1 VKGQIAVGDGSGTG
15 KIIARASLGTA
26 AGRCQERLGGTRV
39 ADVCLLRH
47 PSACPLF
54 LDSDSIEKVRMRG
67 QRLYWRVCV
76 VTIRAVTVSLSSV
89 VCLLSLAATLP
100 QNFLSQARADDTP
113 QLAFNNACRTC
124 HTVKQGDNRLGPSL
138 FGIIGRE
145 AGSLPEYG
153 YSSAMKNAGFAWDEA
168 KLARFIAN
176 PDEVVPGNKMK
187 PYGGLGSD
195 DAKKIVAFLQSIE
208 SR

>member
-1 VKGQIAVGDGSGTG
+1 LGCDAIGLVG
-15 KIIARASLGTA
+15 
-26 AGRCQERLGGTRV
+26 V
-39 ADVCLLRH
+39 ADIGCS
-47 PSACPLF
+47 PWP
-54 LDSDSIEKVRMRG
+54 
-67 QRLYWRVCV
+67 RLCRNDAIADANWRRSM
-76 VTIRAVTVSLSSV
+76 VTIRAVTASLGTV
-89 VCLLSLAATLP
+89 ICVLSLIPCLP
-100 QNFLSQARADDTP
+100 QNLLSQAHADDAP

-124 HTVKQGDNRLGPSL
+124 HTIKQGDNRLGPSL

-153 YSSAMKNAGFAWDEA
+153 YSSAMKNAGFTWDEA
-168 KLARFIAN
+168 KLAHFIAN

-195 DAKKIVAFLQSIE
+195 DAKKIVAFLQSID